1 MNHRTYLVFVVP
13 FVASLVAFLGH
24 GRRPSSPRGHGG
36 HGRRRSSGRGGGGG
50 DGGGDLLGDGADLV
64 VALPVLV
71 LAELAAVAG
80 GVAAAAR
87 LGGLASAV
95 PAVGLLKQQGGR
107 DK

>member
-1 MNHRTYLVFVVP
+1 MNLPTNLVFVVP
-13 FVASLVAFLGH
+13 IVAAAVLVASLGRH
-24 GRRPSSPRGHGG
+24 GLPRPCSDHG
-36 HGRRRSSGRGGGGG
+36 GRGGGGVG
-50 DGGGDLLGDGADLV
+50 DGGRDLLGDGADLV
-64 VALPVLV
+64 VSLPVLV

-95 PAVGLLKQQGGR
+95 PAVGLLLKQQGGR